1 MVRVR
6 EGDGVG
12 EEGRDGVV
20 YNHFETARKRTV
32 AHTRDTRRVT
42 RMGQERTRDGTTT
55 RARWIWVRLLPLKSR
70 DGMFGPVANPFV
82 PPSKDLRSSLG
93 LFRPSRSLFLF
104 RRFSGKNGLGRY
116 PHPSLTLARSFP
128 QRQGRKIFNHS
139 FISFIPLLFQF
150 QRSKSKLP
158 SGG

>member
-1 MVRVR
+1 M
-6 EGDGVG
+6 
-12 EEGRDGVV
+12 

-82 PPSKDLRSSLG
+82 PLRRTFAPPLDFFVPLVLFFSFGAFRVKTASDDIPIHHSHSLG
-93 LFRPSRSLFLF
+93 LFHNGKGEK
-104 RRFSGKNGLGRY
+104 FSTI
-116 PHPSLTLARSFP
+116 HSFP
-128 QRQGRKIFNHS
+128 S
-139 FISFIPLLFQF
+139 FLSFSNFKGQNQNYLQAAEDGIN
-150 QRSKSKLP
+150 SST
-158 SGG
+158 GAG